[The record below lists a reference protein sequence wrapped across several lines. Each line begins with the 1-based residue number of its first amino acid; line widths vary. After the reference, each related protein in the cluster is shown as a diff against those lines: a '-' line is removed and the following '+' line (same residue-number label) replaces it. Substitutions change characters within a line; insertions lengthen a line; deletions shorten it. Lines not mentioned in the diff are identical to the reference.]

1 MIKSSNTPLLS
12 ALLFLLIAETPVLA
26 ISSSRVGMPIASLII
41 ATTLLFLP
49 KAPLGD
55 VQRSVA
61 ILRPLTAVTLFPA
74 IWMALQ
80 LVPVPLGTI
89 EHPIWLSAAA
99 ALSEFHTGHISI
111 DLGSTLRALVQYLG
125 VVALIFAT
133 CVLARDR
140 ERAEQILF
148 ALCAIADL
156 IALEL
161 LLFWYAGNLELGA
174 PNPGFPD
181 NLSASTSLGAIL
193 NFAIITR
200 AIERYETK
208 AGHQAPPWQA
218 LMFPLVLGAAGALLC
233 VSATLVSTTANVLIA
248 SVFGGVTFLLF
259 VLLRQ
264 YRLGRWTAVTVGFTV
279 LIMCCGVIV
288 LRSAAN
294 PSVLPLIRFAHASSA
309 EAGGAMQRLLSDANW
324 AGAGVGTYQAL
335 AATYRDTAGLPQPA
349 AINTISSAILGWGYL
364 GVCLLAAI
372 LTQLLVTLSRG
383 AFNRGRDSFF
393 AAAATACLVTIICEA
408 FCDASLTDATFQ
420 ILAAIV
426 LGLGL
431 AQTVGHQVK

>member
-1 MIKSSNTPLLS
+1 MTKTSNTPLLS

-26 ISSSRVGMPIASLII
+26 ISTSRVGMPIASLII

-111 DLGSTLRALVQYLG
+111 DLGSTLRALVQYLA

-161 LLFWYAGNLELGA
+161 LLFWYAGNFEWGA

-193 NFAIITR
+193 NLAIIAR

-208 AGHQAPPWQA
+208 AEHQAPWQT
-218 LMFPLVLGAAGALLC
+218 LVFPLVLGAVGALLC
-233 VSATLVSTTANVLIA
+233 LSATLVSTTANVLIA
-248 SVFGGVTFLLF
+248 SVFGCVTFLLF

-294 PSVLPLIRFAHASSA
+294 PSVLPLIRFAHVSSA

-364 GVCLLAAI
+364 GACLLAAI
-372 LTQLLVTLSRG
+372 LTQLLVMLSRG

-420 ILAAIV
+420 IFAAIV

-431 AQTVGHQVK
+431 AQIVGRQVK